1 MAVGDFLLVVIG
13 QVRKSTPTY
22 QGDIGNA
29 SQLDGMV
36 MGRRSAKVK
45 TAEVVPARSGL
56 AVDSEAIKLYVPKP
70 LMQMAL
76 KCLHRYSAPVEIES
90 YNRFGKTMFARIRDR
105 RIICVVSIQDFINY
119 VNGDGRAQLPD
130 KLTGKMLLVTNR
142 DSEESI
148 STLNLNGVDLL
159 AEDTAPNSWT
169 FKINKALA
177 EIENDREMQTI
188 RAGEIRKRRDLDT
201 MNEIGLALSTEK
213 DLDQLLDLII
223 SNCREMTDAD
233 GGSLYFIEADPDINE
248 DLEDYF
254 ANKKMRFRVAQ
265 TFSRDVPFRS
275 FLVDIK
281 KTAIFG
287 YVAITQR
294 LLNIE
299 DAYFIGPDEEYNWGG
314 REFDAAIGY
323 RTKSMLTVPMVNYRG
338 ETIGVIQLINR
349 KVKSDLV
356 LGEPETCVD
365 DILSF
370 TEDDERMA
378 LSIASQASIAI
389 QNAQLVDDIKNLFNG
404 FINASVKAIES
415 RDPTTSGHSQ
425 RVAEL
430 TVAIAEAVD
439 KSDDPKFRDLKFN
452 YDAIQE
458 LRYASLLHDFGKIG
472 VREDV
477 LIKAK
482 KLYPAEK
489 QSVLDR
495 FNMIRRTAEVNHLSR
510 QLEHLMSGNTEQA
523 LALVGKSQKELAG
536 DLSELDEYLAFI
548 FKCNE
553 PTVMAQG
560 GFEQLQEIA
569 ALNFKDWEGTE
580 TPYLTE
586 KEMISLSVPRGS
598 LNENDRKEIES
609 HVTHTYKFL
618 SEIPWTADLRKVPEI
633 AYAHHEKL
641 DGTGYPNKLTADTIP
656 IGAKIM
662 TVADIFDALT
672 AWDRPYKK
680 AVPLERAL
688 NILVEEAKAAHVD
701 KDILEIFISAE
712 LYKIV
717 ETSG

>member
-1 MAVGDFLLVVIG
+1 
-13 QVRKSTPTY
+13 
-22 QGDIGNA
+22 
-29 SQLDGMV
+29 
-36 MGRRSAKVK
+36 
-45 TAEVVPARSGL
+45 
-56 AVDSEAIKLYVPKP
+56 
-70 LMQMAL
+70 
-76 KCLHRYSAPVEIES
+76 
-90 YNRFGKTMFARIRDR
+90 
-105 RIICVVSIQDFINY
+105 
-119 VNGDGRAQLPD
+119 
-130 KLTGKMLLVTNR
+130 
-142 DSEESI
+142 
-148 STLNLNGVDLL
+148 
-159 AEDTAPNSWT
+159 
-169 FKINKALA
+169 
-177 EIENDREMQTI
+177 
-188 RAGEIRKRRDLDT
+188 
-201 MNEIGLALSTEK
+201 
-213 DLDQLLDLII
+213 
-223 SNCREMTDAD
+223 
-233 GGSLYFIEADPDINE
+233 
-248 DLEDYF
+248 
-254 ANKKMRFRVAQ
+254 
-265 TFSRDVPFRS
+265 
-275 FLVDIK
+275 
-281 KTAIFG
+281 
-287 YVAITQR
+287 
-294 LLNIE
+294 
-299 DAYFIGPDEEYNWGG
+299 
-314 REFDAAIGY
+314 
-323 RTKSMLTVPMVNYRG
+323 MLTVPMVNYRG

-656 IGAKIM
+656 IGSKIM